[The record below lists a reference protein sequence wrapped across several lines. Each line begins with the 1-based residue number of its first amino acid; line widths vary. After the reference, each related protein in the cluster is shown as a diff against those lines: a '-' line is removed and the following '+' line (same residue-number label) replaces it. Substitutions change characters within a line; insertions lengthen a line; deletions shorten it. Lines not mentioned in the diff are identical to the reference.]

1 MLNFLQVS
9 IWKNLKWFVA
19 DIITAVNFPIRFDE
33 LLHFDWLS
41 EWSKNRHPFRAFLFV
56 ESVVN
61 RIGLWIGIGKLQKK
75 SINYSLT
82 LFGSV
87 RKLSSS
93 VSLIFPLSILAWYWL
108 ILFRLCWFICHGK
121 FDYANSWLTDWKC
134 WFSFWSDLLVPVFQ
148 KEDTAIQWIAQLI
161 SLLIKS
167 AV

>member
-1 MLNFLQVS
+1 MQILLQLLTSQYDLMSCYILIGGLNGPK
-9 IWKNLKWFVA
+9 I
-19 DIITAVNFPIRFDE
+19 DI
-33 LLHFDWLS
+33 HFAS
-41 EWSKNRHPFRAFLFV
+41 FFV

-75 SINYSLT
+75 SIDYSLA

-87 RKLSSS
+87 RKLSAS

-134 WFSFWSDLLVPVFQ
+134 WFSRVWSDLLVPVFQ
-148 KEDTAIQWIAQLI
+148 KEDTAIQWMAQLI

>member
-1 MLNFLQVS
+1 MQILLQLLTSQYDLMSCYILIGCLNGPK
-9 IWKNLKWFVA
+9 I
-19 DIITAVNFPIRFDE
+19 DI
-33 LLHFDWLS
+33 HFAS
-41 EWSKNRHPFRAFLFV
+41 FFV

-75 SINYSLT
+75 SIDYSLT

-148 KEDTAIQWIAQLI
+148 KEDTAIQWMAQLI